1 MDFQCFDC
9 ETDTAINKNL
19 CWLHSDI
26 CQISRLM
33 LSEWR
38 EKLPKATTFKLRS
51 LIVCVFSTASNSTH
65 SVLNN
70 LSVVLFLVFGL
81 CLVHR
86 FISNIMWYMK
96 RNKFSIQANIIY
108 WEAQFHFTGSD
119 HLHNLGDINI
129 GLVFRA
135 DSG

>member
-1 MDFQCFDC
+1 MDFQWFDC

-19 CWLHSDI
+19 CWLLSGI

-70 LSVVLFLVFGL
+70 LNVVLFHVFGL
-81 CLVHR
+81 WLVDR
-86 FISNIMWYMK
+86 FISNTMWYMK
-96 RNKFSIQANIIY
+96 RNKFSIQANIIC
-108 WEAQFHFTGSD
+108 WEVRFHFTGSD
-119 HLHNLGDINI
+119 HLHNMGDINI
-129 GLVFRA
+129 RLVYRT